1 MREPPKQPWL
11 IPAGL
16 AVFVVIGLVVAPA
29 LVDRR
34 SAPSTSTGSVHSS
47 RASERERS
55 AAPEASRERPAA
67 SAQEPVDPEP
77 GPRSFD
83 CMIVPYELLDI
94 GSAVTGVIAEIRA
107 ERSDYVEEGQLLARL
122 ESSVEEAAVRAAEA
136 VAKRTV
142 DVDSQATSLELGKI
156 RRERARTLYER
167 EALSLDTRQEADA
180 TATLAALE
188 LERARED
195 RRLAAL
201 RLEQAVAALG
211 RRSIRSP
218 ISGYVV
224 ERRMGR
230 GEVVVEEDTVFRMA
244 QVDPLRVEAILP
256 SDWFGRVR
264 PGDPA
269 EVVPE
274 GSHDRAHTAEVEIVD
289 PVIDGASGTFG
300 VLLRL
305 PNPDRTLPAGL
316 RCEVAFLETD

>member
-1 MREPPKQPWL
+1 MREPPKQPWVIL
-11 IPAGL
+11 AGL
-16 AVFVVIGLVVAPA
+16 AVFVVVGLAVAPA

-34 SAPSTSTGSVHSS
+34 
-47 RASERERS
+47 
-55 AAPEASRERPAA
+55 RPAA
-67 SAQEPVDPEP
+67 SNSTGSAQPSEAFELERTAAPQAPPGRPAAREPVGPEP
-77 GPRSFD
+77 ELRDFD
-83 CMIVPYELLDI
+83 CMIVPYEELDI
-94 GSAVTGVIAEIRA
+94 GSSVTGVIDEIRA
-107 ERSDYVEEGQLLARL
+107 ERSEYVEEGQVLARL
-122 ESSVEEAAVRAAEA
+122 ESTVEEAAVRTAQALAE
-136 VAKRTV
+136 RTV
-142 DVDSQATSLELGKI
+142 DVDSQATSLELGRI

-230 GEVVVEEDTVFRMA
+230 GEVVVEEDTVFRLA

-256 SDWFGRVR
+256 ADWFGRVR
-264 PGDPA
+264 PGDRA

-274 GSHDRAHTAEVEIVD
+274 GSHDLPHTAEVEIVD

-305 PNPDRTLPAGL
+305 PNPDRKLPAGL
-316 RCEVAFLETD
+316 RCEVAFLEAD